1 MGQQADILKKILDR
15 KVEEIVERKSQRTL
29 ADLEA
34 SLSEASPP
42 RGFVDAMRQRVSK
55 KQHAVI
61 AEIKKA
67 SPSKG
72 VIREDFDPVS
82 IAQAYEKGGAT
93 CLSVLTDQ
101 DFFQGADEYLVQAR
115 AACQLPVIRKE
126 FIIDPYQVVEA
137 RAMGADCIL
146 LIVAALE
153 QPQLVDLYQQ
163 AQDIGLDVLVE
174 VHDREEMERAL
185 SLNLPMVGIN
195 NRDLRSFKTSLE
207 TTIDMLDMLPKNC
220 FAVTESGINTR
231 WDVERM
237 EANSVFGFLVGEAF
251 MREPDPRKALVALFH

>member
-15 KVEEIVERKSQRTL
+15 KIEEIAERKSQRSL
-29 ADLEA
+29 AELEA
-34 SLSEASPP
+34 SLSEASAP
-42 RGFVDAMRQRVSK
+42 RGFVDAMRSRVSK

-72 VIREDFDPVS
+72 VIRENFDPVS

-101 DFFQGADEYLVQAR
+101 DFFQGSDEYLIQAR

-137 RAMGADCIL
+137 RAMGADCVL

-153 QPQLVDLYQQ
+153 QPRLIDLYQQ
-163 AQDIGLDVLVE
+163 ALDIGLDVLVE
-174 VHDREEMERAL
+174 VHDRDEMERAL
-185 SLNLPMVGIN
+185 SLGLPMVGIN

-237 EANSVFGFLVGEAF
+237 EANGVFGYLVGEAF
-251 MREPDPRKALVALFH
+251 MREPDPCKALVALFH